1 MLFRSPAAEARHGI
15 SLFLLLLVPVLFF
28 VVFFV
33 DEIIFQLLE
42 SPSMRVA
49 LVGPPQSGKSTLFAA
64 VAEAGGSHVDLSR
77 PDQPHLAVVKVP
89 DERLDWLSAHYKP
102 KKHTPAELEF
112 LDLPGLDLSDEAG
125 RTRSKVHWAAMRQSD
140 MLVFV
145 LRSFAAAAVGAYRG
159 RVDPAADAEELL
171 AEMIFADLD
180 QVTARVGKLEAAVR
194 KPTSAALRDEQT
206 RELELMKRLAAALEK
221 GEPLSS
227 AAHGEVQAKSLRSFA
242 FLSQKPA
249 LAVLNRS
256 EDESAAAAPEQV
268 GHLPCLAL
276 SAKIEEELA
285 RLAPAE
291 RAEFL
296 ADLGIA
302 SPARDRLLRACY
314 ERLGLVSFFTV
325 GEDEC
330 RAWTIRAG
338 ADAVTAAGE
347 IHSDIARGFIR
358 AETVSYEDLRAAGDM
373 KGAKAAGKVRL
384 EGKAYV
390 VRDGDIINIRF
401 NV

>member
-1 MLFRSPAAEARHGI
+1 
-15 SLFLLLLVPVLFF
+15 
-28 VVFFV
+28 
-33 DEIIFQLLE
+33 
-42 SPSMRVA
+42 MRVA

-89 DERLDWLSAHYKP
+89 DERLDWLHEQHRP
-102 KKHTPAELEF
+102 KKRVPAELEF
-112 LDLPGLDLSDEAG
+112 LDLPGLDLRDEAG
-125 RTRSKVHWAAMRQSD
+125 RARAKSHWPALRQSD
-140 MLVFV
+140 MLGLV
-145 LRSFAAAAVGAYRG
+145 LRAFAAPTVGAYRG
-159 RVDPAADAEELL
+159 RVDASADAEELL

-180 QVTARVGKLEAAVR
+180 QVTVRMGRLEAALR
-194 KPTSAALRDEQT
+194 KPTSQRDEQG

-221 GEPLSS
+221 GEPLSA
-227 AAHGEVQAKSLRSFA
+227 AAHGEAQTKNLKGFA

-256 EDESAAAAPEQV
+256 EEEMGAAPPEKLA
-268 GHLPCLAL
+268 GLPCLAL

-285 RLAPAE
+285 RLAPPE

-296 ADLGIA
+296 ADLGLSA
-302 SPARDRLLRACY
+302 PARDRLIRACY

-325 GEDEC
+325 GDDEC
-330 RAWTIRAG
+330 RAWTIAAG
-338 ADAVTAAGE
+338 TDAVTAASE

-358 AETVSYEDLRAAGDM
+358 AETTSYADLRACGDM
-373 KGAKAAGKVRL
+373 KAAKAAGKVRL
-384 EGKAYV
+384 EGKTYP
-390 VRDGDIINIRF
+390 VRDGDVILFRF